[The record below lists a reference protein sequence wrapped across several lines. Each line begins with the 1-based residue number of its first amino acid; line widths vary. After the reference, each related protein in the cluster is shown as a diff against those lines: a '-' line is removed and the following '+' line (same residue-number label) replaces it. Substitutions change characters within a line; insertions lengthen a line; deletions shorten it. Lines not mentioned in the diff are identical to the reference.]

1 MALPGSSISGRTKR
15 KDVLVEVIQEIWQN
29 KNLQQEKI
37 TNDDEPIDAQL
48 IPIKLILV
56 KGTNVSALET

>member
-1 MALPGSSISGRTKR
+1 M
-15 KDVLVEVIQEIWQN
+15 QEIWQN
-29 KNLQQEKI
+29 RNWQQEKI